1 MLTKMSPEELERAR
15 KRLEQRKKR
24 KQEVIANNLK
34 FLTNTFPEE
43 HKEELIKLM
52 EYVYD
57 DAYSDGQDW
66 GIQAFSNL

>member
-1 MLTKMSPEELERAR
+1 MSKMSPEELERAR

-24 KQEVIANNLK
+24 KHEVIASNLK
-34 FLTNTFPEE
+34 FLTNTFPKEY
-43 HKEELIKLM
+43 KEELIKLM

-66 GIQAFSNL
+66 AIQAFGQN